1 MKDPISRT
9 SRLQL
14 LSDSPK
20 KEDEMEKS
28 KIRWIN
34 QSSGGRV
41 HLGEEVVELVIPA
54 SASISEAFRFARQLD
69 EKLQQNDSYGRLVIV
84 QPQSRGTVFGIRIQ
98 SLVLNKLLD
107 KLSNIPE
114 VEKIEGHTNERS
126 ALYDYPKSFE
136 VLLRKG
142 RSPLM
147 VLQNLKE
154 TDMDR
159 QELAAELG

>member
-1 MKDPISRT
+1 MKD
-9 SRLQL
+9 QL
-14 LSDSPK
+14 VEPVGYNYSQTHPK

-54 SASISEAFRFARQLD
+54 SASISE
-69 EKLQQNDSYGRLVIV
+69 
-84 QPQSRGTVFGIRIQ
+84 
-98 SLVLNKLLD
+98 
-107 KLSNIPE
+107 
-114 VEKIEGHTNERS
+114 VEKIEGRTNERS

-154 TDMDR
+154 TDKDR
-159 QELAAELG
+159 QELAAELV